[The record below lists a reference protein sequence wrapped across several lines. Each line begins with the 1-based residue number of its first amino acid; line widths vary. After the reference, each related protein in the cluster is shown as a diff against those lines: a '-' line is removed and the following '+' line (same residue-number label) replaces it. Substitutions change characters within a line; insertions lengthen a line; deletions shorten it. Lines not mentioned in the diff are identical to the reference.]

1 MYNNYDN
8 VIDDNNIE
16 ENNLKENNLEE
27 NNINYEST
35 DEDDY
40 DRIYGYEAGV
50 SEEAELSG
58 YNPYDYRM
66 DIQSMFASGNTN
78 TKDGIIISVTADIIF
93 QYVKQNGAYRLT
105 DIRNDGA
112 YISDRW
118 LLLANDKIELLN
130 RGRTEATKLSYFRI
144 LPAIVTAYLLI
155 ATGDFRTGRDVY
167 GKKNGILMRQRSGE
181 DIGTWTLQVDGDM
194 LDKFISLLHMNAN
207 RSYRNEVK
215 NNILVHLEA
224 IDNQTDNTII
234 ILDDGVYD
242 CKTGDFLAYTDTTYD
257 SRYGHIVSQ
266 SKLYGVKWTD
276 KTSAELEKDCTIY
289 NPDDGTTWSPLQ
301 GLIDLVGDGVAL
313 QALRE
318 IMHFALRHMSGG
330 FSWWFLNTSGNAAG
344 GGGKSTV
351 IQIIKNLVGGERNAL
366 CVAYDHLGDRFA
378 LTGLE
383 RKYCIVSDETE
394 GANKKPADTSVYK
407 ALSSNGTVTI
417 DVKMEKAYQIKWIGI
432 MIQAINGYP
441 LFSDNSDSTY
451 RRLLALLWEKKLTQN
466 GRKRDY
472 IRDDYINRPEVIQCY
487 MKWALEL
494 GCMTT
499 YSNEV
504 IDFCLPNVELMKNAV
519 KTVYGFMPELMRR
532 IADDNYFNG
541 MNEVGRNFL
550 YAIYRKWDEEENSVH
565 NHINQKKFWLS
576 VCEWVQCHPEC
587 GWEVTDGITHIYPN
601 TPFQQELIDYDLG
614 STWCEYTPYRTP
626 NGLFPFKTTKTIR
639 CGLVRINKLPKNQSA
654 TSKTDDKDTGGNQND
669 R

>member
-1 MYNNYDN
+1 M
-8 VIDDNNIE
+8 ININE
-16 ENNLKENNLEE
+16 DAIIKENNLDE
-27 NNINYEST
+27 NNDNYET
-35 DEDDY
+35 IDEDDY
-40 DRIYGYEAGV
+40 DRVYGCEIGV
-50 SEEAELSG
+50 SEETELAG
-58 YNPYDYRM
+58 YNPYDYQL

-78 TKDGIIISVTADIIF
+78 TKDGIILSVTADIIV
-93 QYVKQNGAYRLT
+93 QYVKQHGAYDLT
-105 DIRNDGA
+105 DIRREWA

-118 LLLANDKIELLN
+118 LVLANSKIESLN
-130 RGRTEATKLSYFRI
+130 GSRTEATKISYFRV

-155 ATGDFRTGRDVY
+155 ATGDFRACTDVY

-181 DIGTWTLQVDGDM
+181 DIGTWTLQGDGDM
-194 LDKFISLLHMNAN
+194 LDRFINLLHMNAN

-224 IDNQTDNTII
+224 TENQTDDTII
-234 ILDDGVYD
+234 MLDDGVYD
-242 CKTGDFLAYTDTTYD
+242 CKTGKFLSYTDTMYD
-257 SRYGHIVSQ
+257 SQYGYIVSQ
-266 SKLYGVKWTD
+266 SKLYGVQWTG
-276 KTSAELEKDCTIY
+276 KTSTELEKDCTIY
-289 NPDDGTTWSPLQ
+289 NPDDGTTWSPIQ

-351 IQIIKNLVGGERNAL
+351 IQIVKNLVGGERNAL
-366 CVAYDHLGDRFA
+366 CVPYDHLGDRFA

-383 RKYCIVSDETE
+383 KKYCIVSDETE

-417 DVKMEKAYQIKWIGI
+417 DVKMEKAYQIKWVGM

-451 RRLLALLWEKKLTQN
+451 RRFLALLWEKKLTQN

-494 GCMTT
+494 GCLTT
-499 YSNEV
+499 YSDEV
-504 IDFCLPNVELMKNAV
+504 LDFCLPNVELMKNAV
-519 KTVYGFMPELMRR
+519 KTVYGFMPEMMRR
-532 IADDNYFNG
+532 IADENYFNG

-565 NHINQKKFWLS
+565 NHINQKKFWMS
-576 VCEWVQCHPEC
+576 VCEWVQSHPEC
-587 GWEVTDGITHIYPN
+587 GWETTDGITHIYPN
-601 TPFQQELIDYDLG
+601 TPFQQELKDYDLG

-639 CGLVRINKLPKNQSA
+639 CGLLRINKLPKNQSG
-654 TSKTDDKDTGGNQND
+654 TSKTDDKDTD
-669 R
+669 SK